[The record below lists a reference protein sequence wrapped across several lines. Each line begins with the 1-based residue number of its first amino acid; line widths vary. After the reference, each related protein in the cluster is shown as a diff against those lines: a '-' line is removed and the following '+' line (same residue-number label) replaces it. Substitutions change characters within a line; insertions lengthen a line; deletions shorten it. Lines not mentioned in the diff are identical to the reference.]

1 MRRFRSPWIAT
12 ICLVLSSSTGCKK
25 SSNSSESERPSEV
38 RLQQSL
44 LTDQDEPPPLVFDIK
59 PLSAASTSANSQLY
73 DCTYQSGGA
82 TARFRLQF
90 AAGAMS
96 GEIPMAPAEG
106 KFLAVAGSND
116 AMLLED
122 LKKILEAK
130 QSVRNTSKVPE
141 LAFDAV
147 VLGQKQSRRPS
158 GSYSN
163 HPPGDWTV
171 TKIFL
176 PKGGDEGEVF
186 FNFNPVLGK
195 AEFSIKDPD
204 YGDYVLREL
213 AKVL

>member
-1 MRRFRSPWIAT
+1 MRRFPLLWTAT
-12 ICLVLSSSTGCKK
+12 ICSVLDTSTGCRK
-25 SSNSSESERPSEV
+25 SSNSSESKRPSDV

-44 LTDQDEPPPLVFDIK
+44 TDQDEPAPLVFDIK
-59 PLSAASTSANSQLY
+59 SIGAVSSSANSQLY
-73 DCTYQSGGA
+73 DCTYQSRGA
-82 TARFRLQF
+82 VARFRLQF

-122 LKKILEAK
+122 LKRILEAK
-130 QSVRNTSKVPE
+130 QPVKNASKIPE

-147 VLGQKQSRRPS
+147 VLGQKQSRLPS

-163 HPPGDWTV
+163 NPPGDWTV

-195 AEFSIKDPD
+195 AEFSIKDSD
-204 YGDYVLREL
+204 YGDYVLTEL

>member
-1 MRRFRSPWIAT
+1 
-12 ICLVLSSSTGCKK
+12 
-25 SSNSSESERPSEV
+25 
-38 RLQQSL
+38 
-44 LTDQDEPPPLVFDIK
+44 
-59 PLSAASTSANSQLY
+59 
-73 DCTYQSGGA
+73 
-82 TARFRLQF
+82 
-90 AAGAMS
+90 MS

-122 LKKILEAK
+122 LKRILEAK
-130 QSVRNTSKVPE
+130 QPVKNASKIPE

-147 VLGQKQSRRPS
+147 VLGQKQSRLPS

-163 HPPGDWTV
+163 NPPGDWTV

-195 AEFSIKDPD
+195 AEFSIKDSD
-204 YGDYVLREL
+204 YGDYVLTEL